1 MLVKRKSN
9 TAMRKTLRSAQIAA
23 IIGVFLAAS
32 AGAQDF
38 SFLRP
43 DGSAAPLS
51 AMSGKVVVLV
61 FSGIQDPQCREE
73 FKALE
78 SLAERYQGK
87 DVSVCWV
94 SINSA
99 ADASNQKLASP
110 CGPVNRVVVL
120 RDPNQAA
127 FKRFSGKSGQLPT
140 LVVLDQRGQP
150 SGTPRG
156 GFNPNADFVNDLAA
170 MVDRLL
176 KP

>member
-1 MLVKRKSN
+1 
-9 TAMRKTLRSAQIAA
+9 MRRTLRSAKAAA
-23 IIGVFLAAS
+23 IISLFLAAS
-32 AGAQDF
+32 ASAQD
-38 SFLRP
+38 STFLKP
-43 DGSAAPLS
+43 DGSAASLS
-51 AMSGKVVVLV
+51 GMSGKVVVLV

-94 SINSA
+94 SINSPA
-99 ADASNQKLASP
+99 EATNQKLASP
-110 CGPVNRVVVL
+110 CGPVNRVMVL

-127 FKRFSGKSGQLPT
+127 FKRFSGKAAQLPT

-150 SGTPRG
+150 YGTPRG

-176 KP
+176 KK

>member
-1 MLVKRKSN
+1 MCVL
-9 TAMRKTLRSAQIAA
+9 
-23 IIGVFLAAS
+23 LAAGV
-32 AGAQDF
+32 GAQDL

-61 FSGIQDPQCREE
+61 FSGVQDPQCREE

-94 SINSA
+94 SINSPA
-99 ADASNQKLASP
+99 EASNQKLAAP
-110 CGPVNRVVVL
+110 CGPLNRVVVL
-120 RDPNQAA
+120 RDQNQAA
-127 FKRFSGKSGQLPT
+127 FKRFGGKGAHLPT

-150 SGTPRG
+150 YGTPRG
-156 GFNPNADFVNDLAA
+156 GFNPNADSVNDLAA

-176 KP
+176 KR